1 VLASFN
7 DDIQGTAA
15 VAVAG
20 IMAGGRITGTPL
32 GQQRIVIL
40 GAGAAGIGIARLLR
54 RALRDEGLTGEALTA
69 AIACVDS
76 RGLLVD
82 DQQIGDLHKREFAW
96 PAALAAARG
105 LSPGQPRDLA
115 AVVRAAR
122 PTVLVGTSG
131 EPGTFTEPVIRSM
144 APAVARPLVLP
155 MAHPTSLSV
164 AVPED
169 VIRWTDGQALV
180 ATGSPFA
187 PVIHGGRTH
196 HIGQGNNAFVFP
208 GVGLGALVAEAREIT
223 DGVFA
228 AAARQLASE
237 IHQQDLEAGSLFP
250 PIADIRRVTAGIA
263 AAVVRQARDEGVGRP
278 LPDDQ
283 IPAAVAAAMWYP
295 DYPSYTPG

>member
-1 VLASFN
+1 M
-7 DDIQGTAA
+7 AA
-15 VAVAG
+15 
-20 IMAGGRITGTPL
+20 
-32 GQQRIVIL
+32 
-40 GAGAAGIGIARLLR
+40 
-54 RALRDEGLTGEALTA
+54 
-69 AIACVDS
+69 
-76 RGLLVD
+76 
-82 DQQIGDLHKREFAW
+82 
-96 PAALAAARG
+96 
-105 LSPGQPRDLA
+105 
-115 AVVRAAR
+115 
-122 PTVLVGTSG
+122 
-131 EPGTFTEPVIRSM
+131 
-144 APAVARPLVLP
+144 AVARPLVLP
-155 MAHPTSLSV
+155 MSNPTSLSE

-169 VIRWTDGQALV
+169 VIRWTGGQALV

-237 IHQQDLEAGSLFP
+237 IHQQDLESGSLFP